1 MSEVILGH
9 RLTKN
14 TNGKTV
20 FMVFHPNENT
30 VEVDALYDYVINAG
44 YPVLTNT
51 LIAEWSLKGLTTN
64 EVKDIGWAISAPKRV
79 SWITIVIGTELVTYI
94 STDKDM
100 EDFFNVYITDV
111 NFSKANPLV
120 AIKNSNIQPNKRKRK

>member
-44 YPVLTNT
+44 YPVLTNA

-64 EVKDIGWAISAPKRV
+64 EIKDIGWACETSAPTGTFSPTEDATLNGAATGALNLQVKYKIMNYNPANV
-79 SWITIVIGTELVTYI
+79 TADMNDLSLNSTISFY
-94 STDKDM
+94 M
-100 EDFFNVYITDV
+100 
-111 NFSKANPLV
+111 AM
-120 AIKNSNIQPNKRKRK
+120 A